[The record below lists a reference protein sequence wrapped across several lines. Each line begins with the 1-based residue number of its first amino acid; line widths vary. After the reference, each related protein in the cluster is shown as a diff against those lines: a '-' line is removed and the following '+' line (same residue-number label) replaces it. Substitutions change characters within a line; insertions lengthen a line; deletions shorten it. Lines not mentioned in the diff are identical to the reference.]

1 MPSRRSV
8 ALVALFWLVTTGY
21 VVYRDV
27 WPVFFSS
34 GPPPVGI
41 DLADEAAQN
50 LATRWKVLWNGKHVG
65 VLDTQMK
72 YVEADD
78 TFRFTTKYKQLRIE
92 IAGVTVVVPELTN
105 VTLVSRGGDLRE
117 QSAEG
122 RLEVHW
128 NDQKVADATAKF
140 AGTVTDGRL
149 TATCEVQSTLWNVS
163 KTLDPVPVPKGQPL
177 NPMQP
182 VNRIAN
188 VRPGRRWVV
197 HESDPLKEAVGVLVR
212 EKLGEF
218 GVKLPEEKPKR
229 PLVGEVL
236 SEPRDLDWNGRR
248 VSCWVIEYRRDEPE
262 VRTWVRVSDGK
273 VLKQEAFSKGENL
286 TIEREE

>member
-1 MPSRRSV
+1 MPSRRFV

-50 LATRWKVLWNGKHVG
+50 IATRWKVLWNGKQVG
-65 VLDTQMK
+65 VLDSQMK
-72 YVEADD
+72 YLEADD
-78 TFRFTTKYKQLRIE
+78 TFRFTTKYKNLRVE
-92 IAGVTVVVPELTN
+92 VAGMTVVVPELTN
-105 VTLVSRGGDLRE
+105 TIRVSRAGDLRE
-117 QSAEG
+117 QTAEG
-122 RLEVHW
+122 RLELEFGGA
-128 NDQKVADATAKF
+128 KVGEVRVNLEGVVTGGQLITKLDGTADLP
-140 AGTVTDGRL
+140 VLGRK
-149 TATCEVQSTLWNVS
+149 TLN

-182 VNRIAN
+182 VNRIAG

-197 HESDPLKEAVGVLVR
+197 HESNPLNDAVRAVASD
-212 EKLGEF
+212 F
-218 GVKLPEEKPKR
+218 GVKPPEQTKR
-229 PLVGEVL
+229 PLIGEVL
-236 SEPRDLDWNGRR
+236 SEPRDLDWNGQR
-248 VSCWVIEYRRDEPE
+248 VSCWVIEYRRDEVE

-273 VLKQEAFSKGENL
+273 VLKQEAFQKGESL
-286 TIEREE
+286 VIEREE